1 MKRGLRQKSGGFTIL
16 ETIIV
21 LTVTIALLGST
32 LALFQQRIPRTQFTK
47 AVNELSVRL
56 TDVANQVTVGNY
68 PGASDTICSVSSG
81 VPTLN
86 TGGSGMGTNQDCI
99 FLGQAIGFG
108 PNGCTGVGGECDKAK
123 VFTIFGLRQVV
134 DVSGVTKV
142 ATKLSEAAPTT
153 DINKATQEYD
163 NGYGLSVKKIF
174 VGINTYSG
182 IAYVQ
187 SFGSG
192 INASGDAEG
201 SQQVSIIPVNTT
213 TLGLDFDDFAGKIN
227 SGNLTNVNPVS
238 GITICLKSGTTNQ
251 YAVLVLGANGNATD
265 IQQRILDYAEWSGP
279 YGCT

>member
-32 LALFQQRIPRTQFTK
+32 LALFQSRVPKTQFTK

-56 TDVANQVTVGNY
+56 TDVANQVAVGNY
-68 PGASDTICSVSSG
+68 PGASDTKCSVSSG

-99 FLGQAIGFG
+99 FLGQAVGFG
-108 PNGCTGVGGECDKAK
+108 PKNCTGVGGECDKAK

-153 DINKATQEYD
+153 DISKATQEYD

-174 VGINTYSG
+174 VGSNTYSG

-192 INASGDAEG
+192 INASGEAEG
-201 SQQVSIIPVNTT
+201 SQQVDLIPVNGSVGGGDSAFVGAISSIGTT
-213 TLGLDFDDFAGKIN
+213 AA
-227 SGNLTNVNPVS
+227 NPSS

-265 IQQRILDYAEWSGP
+265 VQQHIMDSDEWDGI
-279 YGCT
+279 CT